1 MIRIHQAAAV
11 VFAAAVA
18 ICAASGAMA
27 RGGGHSMSSQR
38 FHGPTSTS
46 GKSGGT
52 ATAAKSVN
60 LGGLSKFV
68 IKNAIKGGKMA
79 ADALGSVAGAVAAPG
94 KCSGGSCS
102 GSPL

>member
-1 MIRIHQAAAV
+1 MNRISQAAALI
-11 VFAAAVA
+11 FAAAIA
-18 ICAASGAMA
+18 ISASSGAMA
-27 RGGGHSMSSQR
+27 RGGGHGMSPQHAS
-38 FHGPTSTS
+38 GPAMS
-46 GKSGGT
+46 GGTSGGT

-68 IKNAIKGGKMA
+68 IKNAIVGGKMA
-79 ADALGSVAGAVAAPG
+79 AGALGSVGRAVSGPG